1 MSISLGNNIM
11 AIKAAIVSIGDEL
24 MNGFTV
30 DSNSSWIAR
39 NILIYDT
46 IKICSKVTAG
56 DNSDNIRKIINGKL
70 YLVLL
75 L

>member
-1 MSISLGNNIM
+1 MSIGLGNNIM

-39 NILIYDT
+39 NILIYNT

-56 DNSDNIRKIINGKL
+56 DNSDNIRKIIYDNIHIYYIL
-70 YLVLL
+70 
-75 L
+75 